1 MRIANRDHIMESWRR
16 ARSVFLSDL
25 HLGWRYSHGFEVA
38 SYLAGSN
45 PDYLYLIG
53 DTFEW
58 FRHEPFTSRSDAAG
72 LLRQISRLAK
82 NGTEVFLLPGNHDS
96 ALADSNS
103 TNAWWTVV
111 EWTIRPHVVH
121 KSVDGGRYLV
131 MHGDIFDMQFDSNA
145 KWRRFGSHL
154 YPWLVRLGDRLHRW
168 GVHPK
173 ATDSHWCTYWKFRST
188 RSVHHIR
195 AYAEFMTSLALS
207 QDCHGVVCGHIHFP
221 ANERLGETRYLNCG
235 DWVEHRSC
243 VVESP
248 SGELEMLNLQK
259 GRPNRWQ
266 PLSIACAEKDEV
278 TQRGFKQLSKC

>member
-1 MRIANRDHIMESWRR
+1 MESWRR

-58 FRHEPFTSRSDAAG
+58 FRHEPFTSRADATG

-103 TNAWWTVV
+103 TNAWWTDV

-121 KSVDGGRYLV
+121 RSVGGGRYLV
-131 MHGDIFDMQFDSNA
+131 MHGDIFDMQFDSQ
-145 KWRRFGSHL
+145 RQM
-154 YPWLVRLGDRLHRW
+154 
-168 GVHPK
+168 
-173 ATDSHWCTYWKFRST
+173 AT
-188 RSVHHIR
+188 IR
-195 AYAEFMTSLALS
+195 
-207 QDCHGVVCGHIHFP
+207 
-221 ANERLGETRYLNCG
+221 
-235 DWVEHRSC
+235 
-243 VVESP
+243 
-248 SGELEMLNLQK
+248 
-259 GRPNRWQ
+259 
-266 PLSIACAEKDEV
+266 
-278 TQRGFKQLSKC
+278 

>member
-1 MRIANRDHIMESWRR
+1 MESWRH

-25 HLGWRYSHGFEVA
+25 HLGWRYSHGSEAA

-45 PDYLYLIG
+45 PDYLYLVG

-58 FRHEPFTSRSDAAG
+58 FRKDTSSNQAVFSG
-72 LLRQISRLAK
+72 LLCQISRLAR
-82 NGTEVFLLPGNHDS
+82 NGTKVFLLPGNHDS
-96 ALADSNS
+96 VLAVSDSNG
-103 TNAWWTVV
+103 AWWRDV
-111 EWTIRPHVVH
+111 EWTIRPYVVH
-121 KSVDGGRYLV
+121 TSANGCRYLV
-131 MHGDIFDMQFDSNA
+131 MHGDIFDMQFDANA
-145 KWRRFGSHL
+145 QWRRLGSHL

-173 ATDSHWCTYWKFRST
+173 AIDSHWCTYWKFLSA

-195 AYAEFMTSLALS
+195 AYSEFMTSLALS
-207 QDCHGVVCGHIHFP
+207 QDCQGVVCGHIHFP
-221 ANERLGETRYLNCG
+221 ANEQLGEARYLNCG

-248 SGELEMLNLQK
+248 SGELEMLKLQR
-259 GRPNRWQ
+259 GRSYRWQ
-266 PLSIACAEKDEV
+266 PLSIVCAEKDEG